1 MVSLRFNENMI
12 STSSK
17 QLQSRGY
24 KIEDDVPSHA
34 LPEKPFEVLLF
45 AEFFLKGV
53 ELPASKPGTKSNIGV
68 ILRSSHIKNSLKH
81 SGTCK
86 VGL

>member
-1 MVSLRFNENMI
+1 MVSLRYNENII
-12 STSSK
+12 SVSSK

-45 AEFFLKGV
+45 AEFLLQGV

-68 ILRSSHIKNSLKH
+68 DTQIFSHQKF
-81 SGTCK
+81 T
-86 VGL
+86 